1 MRRHVV
7 GTLLDL
13 AAQDDRVFLLTGD
26 LGYSVLEPF
35 AERHSDRFIN
45 VGVAEQNL
53 VGIAAG
59 LAESGFFPYAYSI
72 APFVALRPFEVFRN
86 GAAAH
91 RWPVRLLGVGGGF
104 EYGAAGATHHALEDV
119 ALMRTLHD
127 VDVFVPAD
135 GDQARAL
142 LKAHAGSPRPAY
154 YRLGKVD
161 DERVP
166 GLAGRYTAGLESIAP
181 GRDGLLLAMGPI
193 ACEAA
198 AARTRLA
205 AQGLDLGLTV
215 LATLAPAP
223 REAMASL
230 LSSVPF
236 VLTVEEHVGAGGLG
250 SLVAEVIAE
259 RELGTRLVRA
269 HAQGS
274 DGRVGSRAYLRK
286 AHGLDADALI
296 ARVHR
301 ELTDALRTPPAR

>member
-7 GTLLDL
+7 DTLLEL
-13 AAQDDRVFLLTGD
+13 AAQDGRVFLLTGD
-26 LGYSVLEPF
+26 LGYAVLEPF
-35 AERHSDRFIN
+35 AERHPDRFLN
-45 VGVAEQNL
+45 VGVAEQNM
-53 VGIAAG
+53 VGIAGG
-59 LAESGFFPYAYSI
+59 LAESGFLPFAYSI
-72 APFVALRPFEVFRN
+72 APFAALRPFEAFRN

-91 RWPVRLLGVGGGF
+91 GWPVRLLGVGGGF
-104 EYGAAGATHHALEDV
+104 EYGTAGASHHALEDV

-135 GDQARAL
+135 GDQARAML
-142 LKAHAGSPRPAY
+142 TAHATSPRPAY

-161 DERVP
+161 DEHVP
-166 GLAGRYTAGLESIAP
+166 GLDGSDTSGLQTIAS
-181 GRDGLLLAMGPI
+181 GRDGLMLCMGPI
-193 ACEAA
+193 AREAA

-205 AQGLDLGLTV
+205 AEGLDLGLAV

-223 REAMASL
+223 RDALASL
-230 LSSVPF
+230 LATAPF

-259 RELGTRLVRA
+259 RELGARLVRA

-286 AHGLDADALI
+286 MHGLDADALV

-301 ELTDALRTPPAR
+301 ELSDALHTPTS